1 MATLQDA
8 TFAVLSLDA
17 TLIALLTGGFFE
29 KTGGQGRLGMTLG
42 DFVKEADG
50 VTVKP
55 TGVLIWGNEVVD
67 PRLLDSQDQF
77 VSFYL
82 YEDSGYSTIR
92 TAARRTIA
100 LLNRT
105 FVTSDNESIALFRWA
120 GNLGEVNAEELQGMP
135 MNIVRFAVKM
145 IRT

>member
-1 MATLQDA
+1 MASLQDA
-8 TFAVLSLDA
+8 TLAILSGDG
-17 TLIALLTGGFFE
+17 TLAALLTGGFFE
-29 KTGGQGRLGMTLG
+29 KSGGQGRLGMTLG
-42 DFVKEADG
+42 DFVKEANG
-50 VTVKP
+50 VTIKP

-67 PRLLDSQDQF
+67 PRLLDSMDQF

-92 TAARRTIA
+92 TAARRTIL

-105 FVTSDNESIALFRWA
+105 FVTSDDESIALCRWA
-120 GNLGEVNAEELQGMP
+120 GNLGEVNAEELDGMP
-135 MNIVRFAVKM
+135 MNVVRFAVKM